1 MNVCV
6 AYVQRVQRSRNVL
19 AAYVQRVSNVYLY
32 ATHTSD
38 SFEHVQNF

>member
-19 AAYVQRVSNVYLY
+19 VAYVQRVSNVYVY
-32 ATHTSD
+32 AAHTSD